1 MEITIKTTT
10 ELQDEL
16 LKLFDNL
23 DMQGQVEVLSTAY
36 KEIMRVKGIN
46 LKGIDDEAVS

>member
-23 DMQGQVEVLSTAY
+23 DIEGQAEVLATAY
-36 KEIMRVKGIN
+36 KESMRVRGIN
-46 LKGIDDEAVS
+46 LNEEVS